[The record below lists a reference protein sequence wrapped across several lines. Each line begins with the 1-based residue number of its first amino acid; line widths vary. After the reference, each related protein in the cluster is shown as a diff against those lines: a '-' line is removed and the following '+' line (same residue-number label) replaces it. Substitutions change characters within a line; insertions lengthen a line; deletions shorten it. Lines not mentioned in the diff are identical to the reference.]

1 MLVQTINQQRQQ
13 QRSKYYQTYT
23 LDEATAAQGD
33 VYNQWLYT
41 WVEPSEYVGKTVDV
55 YQYTGTKDN
64 KDYDIYLLMS
74 GDKEIGGYYYEKGK
88 DMSSATILDNSVT
101 ARIASDF
108 QATWDKLFNIQ
119 K

>member
-1 MLVQTINQQRQQ
+1 
-13 QRSKYYQTYT
+13 
-23 LDEATAAQGD
+23 
-33 VYNQWLYT
+33 
-41 WVEPSEYVGKTVDV
+41 
-55 YQYTGTKDN
+55 
-64 KDYDIYLLMS
+64 MS